1 MDDSDLRALAQPGAR
16 IAVRVTPRGGRDA
29 LTVDQDGRILI
40 RVAAAPTDGK
50 ANEAVRRVLAG
61 ALGVPPSRLTLLRG
75 AAARDKLFLLD

>member
-1 MDDSDLRALAQPGAR
+1 MDRADLRALAQPGAR
-16 IAVRVTPRGGRDA
+16 IAVRVTPCGGRDA

-50 ANEAVRRVLAG
+50 ANDAVLRVLAA
-61 ALGVPPSRLTLLRG
+61 ALGVAPSRLTLLRG

>member
-1 MDDSDLRALAQPGAR
+1 MDRADLRALAQPGAR

-29 LTVDQDGRILI
+29 LAVDHDGRILI

-50 ANEAVRRVLAG
+50 ANDAVRRLLAT
-61 ALGVPPSRLTLLRG
+61 ALGVAPSRLTLLRG